1 MGSPRPPH
9 QLYFAVGLA
18 SLIHASEDDFKT
30 QSNWLEQRF
39 NLAIRGGIMRQPN
52 GTPQTWHQKLQRHL
66 GSNPGTVIFATL
78 FFLVF
83 AYVIWD
89 LTSSLN
95 ANDLPISGTAINRLI
110 ALLGALVGWALGILF
125 APFSAAEKEQFQ
137 GIAKVISAFVAG
149 YLLSKAEVFFQL
161 TLFPKDGGIP
171 LMNWLRLGIF
181 AASMLLGALIVFI
194 HRLYAFRE

>member
-1 MGSPRPPH
+1 MQQPYG
-9 QLYFAVGLA
+9 
-18 SLIHASEDDFKT
+18 T
-30 QSNWLEQRF
+30 Q
-39 NLAIRGGIMRQPN
+39 P
-52 GTPQTWHQKLQRHL
+52 TWHQKLQRHL
-66 GSNPGTVIFATL
+66 GSNPGTVILATL

-89 LTSSLN
+89 LTSTLSTDN
-95 ANDLPISGTAINRLI
+95 SPSSGAALNRLI
-110 ALLGALVGWALGILF
+110 ALLGGLLGWALGILF

-161 TLFPKDGGIP
+161 TLFPKDGSFP
-171 LMNWLRLGIF
+171 LMNWIRVGIF
-181 AASMLLGALIVFI
+181 TASMLLGALTVFV

>member
-1 MGSPRPPH
+1 
-9 QLYFAVGLA
+9 
-18 SLIHASEDDFKT
+18 
-30 QSNWLEQRF
+30 
-39 NLAIRGGIMRQPN
+39 MRQPLN
-52 GTPQTWHQKLQRHL
+52 DTQLTWYQRLQRHL

-89 LTSSLN
+89 LTSTLN
-95 ANDLPISGTAINRLI
+95 AQNPQSSGVAINRLI

-125 APFSAAEKEQFQ
+125 APFSTAEKEQFQ

-149 YLLSKAEVFFQL
+149 YLLSKAEVFIQR
-161 TLFPKDGGIP
+161 TLFPPAPEAFP
-171 LMNWLRLGIF
+171 LMSWIRVGIF
-181 AASMLLGALIVFI
+181 TASMLLGALIVFI

>member
-1 MGSPRPPH
+1 
-9 QLYFAVGLA
+9 
-18 SLIHASEDDFKT
+18 
-30 QSNWLEQRF
+30 
-39 NLAIRGGIMRQPN
+39 MRLPN
-52 GTPQTWHQKLQRHL
+52 GTQLTWYQRLQRHL

-83 AYVIWD
+83 ASVIWE
-89 LTSSLN
+89 LTSTLN
-95 ANDLPISGTAINRLI
+95 VENPQPNGTAINRLI

-125 APFSAAEKEQFQ
+125 APFSTAEKEQFQ

-149 YLLSKAEVFFQL
+149 YLLSKAEAFFQI
-161 TLFPKDGGIP
+161 TLFPKDNSIP
-171 LMNWLRLGIF
+171 VTNWIRVGIF